1 MERQKRKR
9 EEINYEKIMDI
20 SKVQKLTVTESAR
33 KYVMNLNICSSWT
46 MMDCVLQNIAHC
58 LGD

>member
-1 MERQKRKR
+1 
-9 EEINYEKIMDI
+9 MDI